1 MIGAAGLPIDP
12 SSEQARDPYVCKI
25 GGVPA
30 WLGDEAPGPA
40 RGGLLCSAC
49 GAPLFLVAQLYAP
62 VDGPRALHIFG
73 CNRQV
78 CASSSSTWR
87 VFRSQI
93 SSTAPSLPPPPPAPS
108 CPDADDDGGSWSLDV
123 DETALDAQIEIL
135 LRARDVQPPVPPPP
149 LAVATDGGAAGRATD
164 PVRCAVNR
172 EGPPATPCFPSFH
185 VDVFPQPTA
194 ADGREDD
201 DDDDEEAGGESDA
214 HIRAKLEDYL
224 EREENAELRALLRDS
239 SRATDCEAAAVPHG
253 DGDVPDSYE
262 QLPAPMRAML
272 RFQRAMQRCP
282 RQVVRYAYGGE
293 PLWSVADPPSCC
305 PPACMCGAPRCFE
318 LQLMPGVLFMLRV
331 DSFAPHGVDPD
342 GGGDRKDTKVLGL
355 GGMDWGVLTVW
366 SCSESCDASCEEIA
380 IVQPSED
387 VGWNLPS
394 NKNSLEARVSNR
406 DFP

>member
-25 GGVPA
+25 GGAPA

-40 RGGLLCSAC
+40 SGDLLCSAC

-62 VDGPRALHIFG
+62 VDGPRALYIFG
-73 CNRQV
+73 CNRQA
-78 CASSSSTWR
+78 CASVSSTWR

-93 SSTAPSLPPPPPAPS
+93 ASSAPSLPPPPPPAPS
-108 CPDADDDGGSWSLDV
+108 RGDADDDDGSWSLDA
-123 DETALDAQIEIL
+123 DESALDAQIENL
-135 LRARDVQPPVPPPP
+135 LRARDAQPPVPPPP
-149 LAVATDGGAAGRATD
+149 PEAATDSGGAAGPATD
-164 PVRCAVNR
+164 PARCAVNR
-172 EGPPATPCFPSFH
+172 EGPPATRCFPSFH
-185 VDVFPQPTA
+185 VDVFAQPA
-194 ADGREDD
+194 PADGRD
-201 DDDDEEAGGESDA
+201 DDDDEDDEAGGESDA
-214 HIRAKLEDYL
+214 HIHAKLEDYL
-224 EREENAELRALLRDS
+224 EREDNAELRALLRGS

-272 RFQRAMQRCP
+272 RFQRAVQGCP

-293 PLWSVADPPSCC
+293 PLWSVADPPSCR

-318 LQLMPGVLFMLRV
+318 LQLMPGLLFMLRV
-331 DSFAPHGVDPD
+331 DTFAPREVEPG
-342 GGGDRKDTKVLGL
+342 GGGDGEDLKALGL

-366 SCSESCDASCEEIA
+366 SCSDSCDASCEEIA

-387 VGWNLPS
+387 AGWSAPGPDS
-394 NKNSLEARVSNR
+394 QGRAG
-406 DFP
+406 DPP